1 MATAAQIKA
10 LIESQL
16 KGDDHQFMTVAMQ
29 IAAHAARK
37 GQGRLA
43 DDIRAMVE
51 HAREKREHGGSRRPV
66 PITAARG
73 ELLGLLAVSYPEV
86 RLSELVLD
94 AETRQRL
101 ERVIQEY
108 RARATLHQ
116 HALEPRRKIL
126 LVGPPGSGKT
136 YTASAVAGEL
146 NLPLLVIRLDGLI
159 TKFMGETAAKLRLV
173 FDSMGKTRGVY
184 LFDEFDSIGGNRGER
199 GDVGEIRRVLNSFLQ
214 FIEHDDSDSLIVA
227 ATNFGPAL
235 DPALFR
241 RFDDIVEYRHPTA
254 PQVEELLRARL
265 SPFDTS
271 RLDWKRAVK
280 AGVGMSYAD
289 LTRACVDT
297 AKDAVLEGGIAITTK
312 RLLSFL
318 KERKNLPITR

>member
-16 KGDDHQFMTVAMQ
+16 KGDDRRFLTVAMQ

-43 DDIRAMVE
+43 DDIRALVE
-51 HAREKREHGGSRRPV
+51 EARERGERRRASKPV
-66 PITAARG
+66 PIAAPRG
-73 ELLGLLAVSYPEV
+73 ELEGLLAVSYPEI
-86 RLSELVLD
+86 RLTELVLD
-94 AETRQRL
+94 EDTRQRL
-101 ERVIQEY
+101 ARILREY
-108 RARATLHQ
+108 RARARLQ
-116 HALEPRRKIL
+116 AHALEPRRKLL

-136 YTASAVAGEL
+136 FTASALAGEL

-173 FDSMGKTRGVY
+173 FESMRKTLGVY
-184 LFDEFDSIGGNRGER
+184 LFDEFDSIGGNRSER

-214 FIEHDDSDSLIVA
+214 FIEHDDSDSVVVA

-241 RFDDIVEYRHPTA
+241 RFDDIIEYAPPTA
-254 PQVEELLRARL
+254 PQVEQLLRSRL
-265 SPFDTS
+265 SPFDTAE
-271 RLDWKRAVK
+271 LDWEMVTRD
-280 AGVGMSYAD
+280 GVGLSYAD
-289 LTRACVDT
+289 LARACMDA
-297 AKDAVLEGGIAITTK
+297 AKDAVLEGGSITTA
-312 RLLSFL
+312 RLLACL
-318 KERKNLPITR
+318 EERKNLPVTR